1 MNNSMN
7 RFLIFCLPLL
17 LPFSMVAQENKEK
30 PAVTY
35 EELYDEPYSVNKL
48 FIGFQPLYGELFATN
63 ANAGFGVEASYY
75 YKDKLDFKAHFRK
88 TYSSNFFDFNR
99 QAALDNS
106 DLDFTN
112 KPQIFNYFELGGTYH
127 IKDFDGAGK
136 TKMVLYKKSFRG
148 NKWAA
153 NVPLRAEVP
162 CKVRKIYGVRLGGIH
177 WKSTVDLNRA
187 LKEQGLT
194 NADLVNNNGEG
205 LLPINPI
212 TGAVRNVGVFSNLST
227 TNIYI
232 GGSAAWFRN
241 VAVSFEK
248 YEEGLDDGLLTLFF
262 DVIFA
267 PGLTLDPVTYL
278 GQDYATN
285 AVKTS
290 SFGFRAGIDGKFNRT
305 MSWSYGGE
313 VGIRPSIGGQGFYMM
328 FKIAFPVFG
337 TNLDY
342 KVESFGK

>member
-1 MNNSMN
+1 M
-7 RFLIFCLPLL
+7 L
-17 LPFSMVAQENKEK
+17 AQDNKEK

-48 FIGFQPLYGELFATN
+48 FIGVQPLYGELFATN

-88 TYSSNFFDFNR
+88 TYNSNFFDFNR

-136 TKMVLYKKSFRG
+136 TNMVLYKKSLRG

-232 GGSAAWFRN
+232 GG
-241 VAVSFEK
+241 
-248 YEEGLDDGLLTLFF
+248 
-262 DVIFA
+262 
-267 PGLTLDPVTYL
+267 
-278 GQDYATN
+278 
-285 AVKTS
+285 
-290 SFGFRAGIDGKFNRT
+290 
-305 MSWSYGGE
+305 
-313 VGIRPSIGGQGFYMM
+313 
-328 FKIAFPVFG
+328 
-337 TNLDY
+337 
-342 KVESFGK
+342 